1 MLAREVLLAPLLAS
15 DGEHSTGVPKV
26 EAVASEMKDIGLV
39 APREEPMVK
48 ESGVLAVAPREE
60 LLVTLK
66 ALCVCVCLYAS
77 SSGADLVSVVSE
89 VNGTM

>member
-15 DGEHSTGVPKV
+15 DREHSTRVPKV
-26 EAVASEMKDIGLV
+26 EVVASKIKDIGLV

-66 ALCVCVCLYAS
+66 ALCFVCVCM
-77 SSGADLVSVVSE
+77 LVVQVLILL
-89 VNGTM
+89 VLLVK